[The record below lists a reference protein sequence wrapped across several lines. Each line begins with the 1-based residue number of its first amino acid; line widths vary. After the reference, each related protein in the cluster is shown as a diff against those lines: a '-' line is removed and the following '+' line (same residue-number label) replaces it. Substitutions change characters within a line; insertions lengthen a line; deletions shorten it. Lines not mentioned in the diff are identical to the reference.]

1 MEKEYLGRANSL
13 YKTVLIGVNSL
24 GFIIGGFITE
34 KLGVRV
40 SLLISGISLLVLY
53 CIASLLYRNISKK
66 KIKEEQYKTL
76 EDLEEYKN
84 THNQQSNTLWR
95 KARYGFIRQEKKKG
109 KQLTNRKDNCQ

>member
-1 MEKEYLGRANSL
+1 MIVVITFVIDALQSILNIIIITNRQKLVEKEYLGRANSL

-40 SLLISGISLLVLY
+40 SLLISGISLVVLY

-66 KIKEEQYKTL
+66 
-76 EDLEEYKN
+76 D
-84 THNQQSNTLWR
+84 
-95 KARYGFIRQEKKKG
+95 
-109 KQLTNRKDNCQ
+109 